1 MYSANT
7 HMDERN
13 SEQVGVLDRQLSW
26 VQRMLERTKGDRW
39 IWLIIIMLSMI
50 SIMAVYSA
58 TGAIAYKKGVAVEKY
73 LLFKHIIFVLMGI
86 GMIYIAHLLDY
97 KYYAGISKILM
108 IITLPLL
115 LYTLAFGSQ
124 INGASRWVQVPV
136 IGLTFQ
142 TSDLAKLALI
152 TFLARMLTKKQE
164 NIKDVKNSFIPIMGS
179 VCVVFVLIALA
190 NLSTALMLFG
200 VSILL
205 LIIGRISIKQIAF
218 VCAGG
223 VVLLM
228 FVVFLGPRRETYKSR
243 INTFM
248 HPELQSSDK
257 TFQSDH
263 SKIAL
268 ATGGLFGKGPG
279 NSTERNFL
287 PHPYSDFIFAIIIE
301 EYGTVGGLGIVVLY
315 LVLLYR
321 CVRIVVRSPKA
332 FGALLAAGLSF
343 SLTIQAFANMAV
355 AVGLGPVTGVPLPL
369 VSMGG
374 TSMIFTSIAF
384 GIILSVSRDVEEHST
399 KKEEKVI
406 VGTIPAMG

>member
-1 MYSANT
+1 MFWINT
-7 HMDERN
+7 L
-13 SEQVGVLDRQLSW
+13 LD
-26 VQRMLERTKGDRW
+26 RTKGDRW

-50 SIMAVYSA
+50 SIMAVYSS
-58 TGAIAYKKGVAVEKY
+58 TGAIAYKKGVSVERY
-73 LLFKHIIFVLMGI
+73 LLFKHVIFVLMGI
-86 GMIYIAHLLDY
+86 VMIYISHLLDY
-97 KYYAGISKILM
+97 KYYSGISKVLM
-108 IITLPLL
+108 IVTIPLL
-115 LYTLAFGSQ
+115 VYTLFTGQ

-136 IGLTFQ
+136 VGLTFQ

-164 NIKDVKNSFIPIMGS
+164 NIKDVKNSFLPIMGS
-179 VCVVFVLIALA
+179 VVIVFGLIAKA
-190 NLSTALMLFG
+190 NLSTGLMLFG

-205 LIIGRISIKQIAF
+205 LIVGRVSIKQIAI
-218 VCAGG
+218 VCVAGMFMMM
-223 VVLLM
+223 LL
-228 FVVFLGPRRETYKSR
+228 FLTTERSNTWRSR
-243 INTFM
+243 IDAFM
-248 HPELQSSDK
+248 HPEKQTSDRN
-257 TFQSDH
+257 FQANH

-301 EYGTVGGLGIVVLY
+301 EYGTVGGLAIIVLY

-321 CVRIVVRSPKA
+321 CVMIVTRSPKA

-399 KKEEKVI
+399 KKDKVI
-406 VGTIPAMG
+406 VGEIPAMA

>member
-1 MYSANT
+1 MISLNAI
-7 HMDERN
+7 
-13 SEQVGVLDRQLSW
+13 
-26 VQRMLERTKGDRW
+26 LEKTKGDRW
-39 IWLIIIMLSMI
+39 IWLIIIMLSLI
-50 SIMAVYSA
+50 SIVAVYSA
-58 TGAIAYKKGVAVEKY
+58 TGAIAYRKEIAVEKY
-73 LLFKHIIFVLMGI
+73 LLYKHVIFVILGI
-86 GMIYIAHLLDY
+86 IMIYIAHLLDY

-108 IITLPLL
+108 IITVPLL
-115 LYTLAFGSQ
+115 IYTLLFGTN
-124 INGASRWVQVPV
+124 INDASRWVKIPV

-164 NIKDVKNSFIPIMGS
+164 NIKDVKNAFLPIMGS
-179 VCVVFVLIALA
+179 VCVVFILIALA
-190 NLSTALMLFG
+190 NLSTAIMLFG

-205 LIIGRISIKQIAF
+205 LIIGRISIKQISA
-218 VCAGG
+218 VCLMG
-223 VVLLM
+223 VALLVVV
-228 FVVFLGPRRETYKSR
+228 VVFGPRRDTYKAR
-243 INTFM
+243 INAFL
-248 HPELQSSDK
+248 HPELQHSDK
-257 TFQSDH
+257 TYQSDH
-263 SKIAL
+263 AKIAL
-268 ATGGLFGKGPG
+268 ATGGLLGKGPG

-301 EYGTVGGLGIVVLY
+301 EYGTVGGLAVVILY

-321 CVRIVVRSPKA
+321 CVRIVTRSPKA

-384 GIILSVSRDVEEHST
+384 GIILSVSRDVEEYSS
-399 KKEEKVI
+399 KKEKVI
-406 VGTIPAMG
+406 VGEIPAMA